1 MARSRTALSR
11 LPRTATQFKR
21 AGMNSRPKIVISSLD
36 AERLDNLLDSLAGS
50 TVPGKEEL
58 EAELARA
65 DVVAPEDIPPTVVTM
80 NSTVRFRITYSNE
93 EFQLTLVYPKDVD
106 SSGGTISI
114 LAPVGSALLG
124 LSQGDEIEWPKP
136 GGGVLR
142 VRIEDV
148 TFQPERAGDYHR

>member
-1 MARSRTALSR
+1 MTMK
-11 LPRTATQFKR
+11 PE
-21 AGMNSRPKIVISSLD
+21 IVLSSLD
-36 AERLDNLLDSLAGS
+36 ADRLAQLLGSLS
-50 TVPGKEEL
+50 DQEFPGRDDL

-65 DVVAPEDIPPTVVTM
+65 QVVDPRDVPPTVVTI
-80 NSTVRFRITYSNE
+80 NSTVRFRIQSSSKD
-93 EFQLTLVYPKDVD
+93 FFLTLVYPKDVD
-106 SSGGTISI
+106 PKGGTISI

-148 TFQPERAGDYHR
+148 LYQPERAGDFRR